1 MSRAREAPG
10 GEPLAPGPFCG
21 YTVWDPNTGGELMEE
36 LFWCPD
42 CFYTYDPR
50 KGDPTQ
56 GIPPDTEFIDLP
68 EDWVCPLCFNAKRNF
83 LEGVE

>member
-1 MSRAREAPG
+1 
-10 GEPLAPGPFCG
+10 
-21 YTVWDPNTGGELMEE
+21 MEE